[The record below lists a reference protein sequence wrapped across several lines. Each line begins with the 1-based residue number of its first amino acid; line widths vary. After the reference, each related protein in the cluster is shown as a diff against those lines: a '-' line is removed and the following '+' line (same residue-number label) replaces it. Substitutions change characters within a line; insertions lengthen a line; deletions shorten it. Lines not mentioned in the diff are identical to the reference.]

1 MQSLLDNLTQN
12 ALVWRGDALAPASGS
27 LSTGFADLDC
37 LLPGSGWPRGAITEI
52 LLEHQGIGELRLIVP
67 AVRDITHAGGWVVFV
82 APPHLPYAPA
92 LARLGINLNQ
102 IILLDV
108 KALKDQCWAAEQALR
123 AGSCSAVLFWPRT
136 IDDRGLRRLQL
147 AAEAGGTTGF
157 VFAPVTRAL
166 QASPA
171 PLRLKL
177 APAHDKLR
185 INILKRRGSLLETP
199 LLLDVDVIPH
209 SLLLPV
215 VPPISLP
222 WRDHQRARQHDTTA
236 IPRITKHYPNGAD
249 SKRLWDKVIARG
261 DTVRRSTSED
271 R

>member
-108 KALKDQCWAAEQALR
+108 KALKDQWWAAEQALR

-261 DTVRRSTSED
+261 DTVRRSTSQD